1 MKLSVVLILFQV
13 IIFGT
18 MLSAL
23 SINFGDHS
31 ALARCPNGYHKSLAV
46 IAKRLQILKV
56 YQGAP
61 MVTIEVLRVIV
72 RKYLNQ
78 IVLHLRKIMTR
89 AVLKA
94 IVTQLPLKILHR
106 QINPIQHYLHQH
118 YQKELKFPDLLHT

>member
-1 MKLSVVLILFQV
+1 LSVVLILFQV

-23 SINFGDHS
+23 WINFGDHS
-31 ALARCPNGYHKSLAV
+31 ALARCPNGYHKALAE

-61 MVTIEVLRVIV
+61 MVTIEVLVVIV
-72 RKYLNQ
+72 RKYLNR
-78 IVLHLRKIMTR
+78 IVLHLRKKMTR

-94 IVTQLPLKILHR
+94 IVTQLPLKILPP

-118 YQKELKFPDLLHT
+118 YQKELKFPALLNT